1 MSALK
6 KIEEAL
12 ISAPSIKA
20 LTQLPFVQERFIAN
34 YQAVTGRKDGE
45 ARFQAEVFTYLE
57 IMEEKPDLKK
67 ADRFS
72 HFAAMVKIGTM
83 GLSLRDSK
91 IYVMPGNNNT
101 IKVQSS
107 PAGKREMMEMMPD
120 IKQVPEAQVVVKG
133 DIFLHDKLNNVVLK
147 HESTEKS
154 QPATLDNIICSYQRV
169 TWKDGTIKDVVVPHA
184 ALLKAKSKSKAQSEA
199 GFWNQWPDEACKKV
213 ATNRAYRLY
222 HKYPNNVITL
232 GKDDDKEEEDT
243 VVETTYKED
252 VAPVQEVKAEVKK
265 QPQTIEVSEV
275 TDGPQDDNE
284 FES

>member
-20 LTQLPFVQERFIAN
+20 LTQLPFVQERFVAN
-34 YQAVTGRKDGE
+34 YQAVTGRKDGP

-91 IYVMPGNNNT
+91 IYVMPGPNNT

-107 PAGKREMMEMMPD
+107 PAGKREMMEMMEE
-120 IKQVPEAQVVVKG
+120 IKQLPEPQVVVKG
-133 DIFLHDKLNNVVLK
+133 DIFVHDKLNNLIIN

-154 QPATLDNIICSYQRV
+154 APATLDNILCSYQRV
-169 TWKDGTIKDVVVPHA
+169 IWKDGTIRDVVVDKA

-199 GFWNQWPDEACKKV
+199 GFWGQWPDEASKKV

-222 HKYPNNVITL
+222 HKYPNNVVSL
-232 GKDDDKEEEDT
+232 GKDYDKDDEDV
-243 VVETTYKED
+243 VVETTYKEE
-252 VAPVQEVKAEVKK
+252 VQEVKQEPKAIKQTLEVK
-265 QPQTIEVSEV
+265 EVS
-275 TDGPQDDNE
+275 DGPKDDNE
-284 FES
+284 EFES

>member
-12 ISAPSIKA
+12 VNAPSIKA
-20 LTQLPFVQERFIAN
+20 LTQLPFVQERFVAN

-91 IYVMPGNNNT
+91 IYVMPGPNNT

-107 PAGKREMMEMMPD
+107 PAGKREMMEMMEE
-120 IKQVPEAQVVVKG
+120 IKQLPEPQVVVKG
-133 DIFLHDKLNNVVLK
+133 DIFVHDKLNNLIIK

-154 QPATLDNIICSYQRV
+154 APATLDNIFCSYQRV
-169 TWKDGTIKDVVVPHA
+169 IWKDGTIRDVVVDKA

-199 GFWNQWPDEACKKV
+199 GFWGQWPDEASKKV

-222 HKYPNNVITL
+222 HKYPNNVVSL
-232 GKDDDKEEEDT
+232 GKDDDKEDEDV
-243 VVETTYKED
+243 VVETTYKEE
-252 VAPVQEVKAEVKK
+252 VQEVKQEPKAIKQTLEVK
-265 QPQTIEVSEV
+265 EVS
-275 TDGPQDDNE
+275 DGPKDDNE
-284 FES
+284 EFES

>member
-1 MSALK
+1 MSQLK

-12 ISAPSIKA
+12 VNAPSIKA
-20 LTQLPFVQERFIAN
+20 LTQLPFVEERFVAN
-34 YQAVTGRKDGE
+34 YQAVTGRKDGP

-91 IYVMPGNNNT
+91 IYVMPGPNNT

-107 PAGKREMMEMMPD
+107 PAGKREMMEMMEE
-120 IKQVPEAQVVVKG
+120 IKQLPEPQVVVKG
-133 DIFLHDKLNNVVLK
+133 DIFVHDKLNNLIIN

-154 QPATLDNIICSYQRV
+154 APATLDNILCSYQRV
-169 TWKDGTIKDVVVPHA
+169 IWKDGTIRDVVVDKA

-199 GFWNQWPDEACKKV
+199 GFWGQWPDEASKKV

-222 HKYPNNVITL
+222 HKYPNNVVSL
-232 GKDDDKEEEDT
+232 GKDYDKDDEDV
-243 VVETTYKED
+243 VVETTYKEE
-252 VAPVQEVKAEVKK
+252 VQEVKQEPKAIKQTLEVK
-265 QPQTIEVSEV
+265 EVS
-275 TDGPQDDNE
+275 DGPKDDNE
-284 FES
+284 EFES